1 MADGATASA
10 RRPWQPAVLLLRP
23 QGHLASRV
31 NLAEAAGEEGSC
43 SRSGQ
48 QHPAGK
54 TSGDGGLSP
63 LAAYQPGDAV
73 PSMFSPGLG
82 FQIPARSEVLSSPP
96 GGSLSKV
103 ARSQGR
109 LCMQVVTSFPPLLP
123 QACRFLGTPLRAG
136 KGCEKRERLEPP
148 PGVATEQQAGRE

>member
-1 MADGATASA
+1 MAAGCS
-10 RRPWQPAVLLLRP
+10 PPPP
-23 QGHLASRV
+23 QGTYLTSRV
-31 NLAEAAGEEGSC
+31 SWALAAGEEIPC

-48 QHPAGK
+48 QRPVGK

-63 LAAYQPGDAV
+63 VAAYQPGDTV
-73 PSMFSPGLG
+73 PSMLLPGLG

-103 ARSQGR
+103 ARSSMHAGCHK
-109 LCMQVVTSFPPLLP
+109 LPSTAPTGLPLP
-123 QACRFLGTPLRAG
+123 RDPVKAG